1 MWVCS
6 RQAQGAHQSI
16 TPPKHFCTQ
25 HSKSISKQTDPGQSW
40 RTKMKIW
47 DPLQV
52 TVTETKEWRC
62 LCLDMFNVSI
72 CLAYAEVSWGF
83 LSQLFQFF
91 PLLQSARQVI
101 QRCHRCRNRPASRLP
116 IGTSQN
122 LNSMAVQRPPPWRPL
137 ENKVS
142 SNLKA
147 LSIFWPPTRQES
159 CVFRER
165 FSPGMCLKKRNA

>member
-40 RTKMKIW
+40 RTKNEDIRSTTSHCNGNKQE
-47 DPLQV
+47 L
-52 TVTETKEWRC
+52 RC
-62 LCLDMFNVSI
+62 LCLDIFNVSI
-72 CLAYAEVSWGF
+72 CLAYAEVSWAF

-122 LNSMAVQRPPPWRPL
+122 LNETEASSSKDWMLCYSLIKQHLRKYIYTYIVHIYIRSWQR
-137 ENKVS
+137 
-142 SNLKA
+142 
-147 LSIFWPPTRQES
+147 F
-159 CVFRER
+159 
-165 FSPGMCLKKRNA
+165 CLWKMN

>member
-1 MWVCS
+1 MGVF
-6 RQAQGAHQSI
+6 QASPGGS
-16 TPPKHFCTQ
+16 PKH
-25 HSKSISKQTDPGQSW
+25 HSTKAFLHSTLQIHLKTNWSW
-40 RTKMKIW
+40 PILKNKDEDMRSTTSHCNGNK
-47 DPLQV
+47 
-52 TVTETKEWRC
+52 KEWRC